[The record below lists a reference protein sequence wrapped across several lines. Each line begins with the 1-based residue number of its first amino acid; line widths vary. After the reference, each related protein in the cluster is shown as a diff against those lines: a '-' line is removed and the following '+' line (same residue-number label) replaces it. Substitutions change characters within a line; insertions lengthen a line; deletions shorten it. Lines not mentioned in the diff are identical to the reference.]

1 MPFATTFAVE
11 NGTPPDIQ
19 QLLKRLDELEKK
31 LSHLEAE
38 NTHLKS
44 ELARKDKII
53 AGLQQRLFGSS
64 SEKLDPNQLQF
75 ELDQLLLGKPA
86 PSPDASGET
95 SAPEEEKSTAAKT
108 RRTKADRFPKNL
120 KILVEAVTI
129 PDEVQA
135 NPEDWQEIGEE
146 HHDELDVIKAEIF
159 WRRTIRKKFVT
170 RPTRSARPS
179 SRPPRFLPFPAP

>member
-1 MPFATTFAVE
+1 ME
-11 NGTPPDIQ
+11 NGTPPDTQ
-19 QLLKRLDELEKK
+19 QLLNRRDELEKK
-31 LSHLEAE
+31 LTRLEAE

-53 AGLQQRLFGSS
+53 AGLQQRLFGFS

-86 PSPDASGET
+86 PPPDTSCET
-95 SAPEEEKSTAAKT
+95 SAPEEGKSNAAKT

-120 KILVEAVTI
+120 KILVDGVTI
-129 PDEVQA
+129 PDEVLA
-135 NPEDWQEIGEE
+135 NPDDWKEIGEE

-159 WRRTIRKKFVT
+159 WRRTIRKKFVHKT
-170 RPTRSARPS
+170 DKARFPPFALAIAHAMPVRPAA
-179 SRPPRFLPFPAP
+179 L